1 MATRLHI
8 IANCADRKRL
18 AVPGERRLGTH
29 RARGSVSRLSSFVKA
44 LSSAQDDSVEAKD
57 LYVGPYWAVVRE
69 LPLVAEV
76 SRIAASLWVASAGY
90 GLVPSN
96 AKLHGYSATFRVGEA
111 DSVASTA
118 EPYSVAEQVSAW
130 WAELARWKGPTRQP
144 RRVADLALAEP
155 HAHVMVVA
163 SPRYIQAMAEDLRGA
178 AGILGSRLIVVTSQE
193 FGEGDPLSRN
203 VVATEERL
211 LGEVQGARPA
221 LHARVARHILA
232 GARTHGLDAEALRA
246 RYQEL
251 AESADF
257 RPTPERQPMTDHE
270 VKRFIKQELRAA
282 PDLSY
287 TRALR
292 ALRDGGRACEQK
304 RFKNLFRE
312 FASRVH

>member
-1 MATRLHI
+1 MAIRLHI
-8 IANCADRKRL
+8 VANCADRKRL

-29 RARGSVSRLSSFVKA
+29 HAHGSVSRLSSFVKA
-44 LSSAQDDSVEAKD
+44 LSSARGDSVEAKD

-69 LPLVAEV
+69 LPLVAEA

-111 DSVASTA
+111 DSVACTA

-130 WAELARWKGPTRQP
+130 WADLARWHGPARQT
-144 RRVADLALAEP
+144 RRVTDLASAEP
-155 HAHVMVVA
+155 NAHVMVVA
-163 SPRYIQAMAEDLRGA
+163 SPRYVQAMADDLRGA

-193 FGEGDPLSRN
+193 FGGGDSLSRN
-203 VVATEERL
+203 VVASEERL
-211 LGEVQGARPA
+211 LAEVQGARPA

-246 RYQEL
+246 RYQKI
-251 AESADF
+251 AEAADF

-270 VKRFIKQELRAA
+270 VKRFIKQELRTA
-282 PDLSY
+282 PDLSC

-292 ALRDGGRACEQK
+292 VLRDGGRACEQK

-312 FASRVH
+312 VASRVH